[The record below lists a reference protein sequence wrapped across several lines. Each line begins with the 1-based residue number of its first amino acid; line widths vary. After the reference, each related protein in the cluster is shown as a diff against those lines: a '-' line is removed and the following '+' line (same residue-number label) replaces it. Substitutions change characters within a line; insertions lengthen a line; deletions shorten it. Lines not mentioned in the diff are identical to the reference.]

1 MRRQM
6 TMLAVVGTLLAAV
19 AAASAAAPD
28 PAAQLSATKPAPA
41 LGTHSVQGIVKSVD
55 ASTLV
60 IARSRRRPTDLAF
73 ALCGST
79 IREGQI
85 AIGRLVSIRY
95 VIDGDTRIATAVSAH
110 PESTGRSAD
119 PPITKTKGGT

>member
-1 MRRQM
+1 MRRHIEW
-6 TMLAVVGTLLAAV
+6 LALILTLAAALAADRG
-19 AAASAAAPD
+19 AAAAAANQPS
-28 PAAQLSATKPAPA
+28 PAKSAPA
-41 LGTHSVQGIVKSVD
+41 LGTHSVRGIVKSVD

-60 IARSRRRPTDLAF
+60 ISRSGRRPTDLAF

-79 IREGQI
+79 VREGQI

-95 VIDGDTRIATAVSAH
+95 VMDGDTRIATAVSAH